1 VENLGAGVSFNTG
14 TQTIT
19 ATKGTRKVILRVGQ
33 KTATVNGRSVPL
45 SQPAISS
52 NGRVFVPLRFVS
64 ESFSAG
70 VKWEPIYNAVVIT
83 FAK

>member
-1 VENLGAGVSFNTG
+1 
-14 TQTIT
+14 
-19 ATKGTRKVILRVGQ
+19 LRVGQ
-33 KTATVNGRSVPL
+33 KTATVDGRSVPL

-83 FAK
+83 VAK